1 MVAIFKK
8 AGFSDA
14 RFYKK
19 SMGAV
24 NIYVG
29 TKPVSEE

>member
-8 AGFSDA
+8 AGFDDA
-14 RFYKK
+14 HFYVK

-29 TKPVSEE
+29 TKK